1 MGRGMWILAGLIA
14 AFAIAL
20 IFQETTGTVERPW
33 AECKESLVQ
42 QMFGGDCTP
51 RKGMTPA
58 SQPQGPQ
65 PQGAGETPSSGP
77 ADPADRPVG
86 EIKLN

>member
-1 MGRGMWILAGLIA
+1 VSRGMWILAGLIA

-20 IFQETTGTVERPW
+20 IFQETTGNLERPW

-42 QMFGGDCTP
+42 QMFSGDCTP
-51 RKGMTPA
+51 RKGMAPA
-58 SQPQGPQ
+58 SQPQGTS
-65 PQGAGETPSSGP
+65 ETPST
-77 ADPADRPVG
+77 DPAERPVG